1 MISCPPLSHISAVFN
16 SRKSDTF
23 PGYLSSHQLSNTI
36 LGELSIRQTLC

>member
-23 PGYLSSHQLSNTI
+23 PGYLSSHLEMLITAILLSTF
-36 LGELSIRQTLC
+36 